1 MLDRKQFRRTSLPLV
16 AVLVCLFVGQG
27 YAASS
32 AVFGPK
38 VYVRSKQGPTAK
50 SDNFSVK
57 DQGRAYSLRVVNG
70 SGERS
75 NDWASDAQI
84 SINGVVVVKQ
94 GEFNEHKRKIDKHLR
109 LQKSNTVAVQLG
121 TKVGGTFTLQILD
134 GDNGQHGDDGD
145 NGDHHG
151 QGNGPTITASVSPK
165 SNAAGWNSTPVT
177 VAFACADPV
186 KVVSCT
192 APVTVST
199 DGANQLVTGTVVN
212 GSGKTASVSV
222 RLNID
227 QTAPTISA
235 ALTPAPNAQ
244 GWNNT
249 NVTVNFT
256 CADSLSG
263 IVSCPAPVAVT
274 SEAANQAV
282 TGTVQDAAGNVARAT
297 VQVSID
303 RTMPAISASASPA
316 PNAQGWN
323 NSNVTV
329 SFVCGDSL
337 SGVVSC
343 PTPMLISSEGANQV
357 VSATIQDKA
366 GNSASASVQLN
377 IELTPPSIS
386 ASVNPS
392 PNSAGWNNT
401 DVTVTFA
408 CGNSLSGGVM
418 CPPPATVTTEG
429 LNQAVMGTVRDI
441 AGNAASATANVSID
455 KTAPTVWITS
465 PANGVTVSNDQLQV
479 LGTLSD
485 ALSKVTN
492 VSCNGMPANLG
503 SADFSCVLTLSQG
516 LNTIEV
522 IAMDAAGNSGS
533 STIHVTFGPGQPP
546 SQIQITPV
554 SINMLV
560 DEQRAVS
567 ATDDLGRSVPANW
580 DVDDRTVLELHN
592 DGTMVGLKPG
602 TVNITASYQSLT
614 SSTQV
619 TVSSGPALP
628 LGTQSW
634 SLQSL
639 DVINNFINGF
649 VSAQP
654 KASGSP
660 DLYVTEGT
668 PTGSL
673 ARALAADGHQLW
685 TAPLPAV
692 SSSST
697 ATFSFDTVQ
706 LQSGTPDG
714 GLVVRDDQVFDDA
727 GSSFTQYSVF
737 KLDPAARAV
746 AWRFDSLNPLDSS
759 WAVHSGG
766 DVYFVQTSAAGSP
779 VAANVLVINGMTGQT
794 KFTIPLPLS
803 SDTYL
808 DTVNDPVNGLVCA
821 PGQSVVIQNLPLRS
835 SASILPGGKF
845 YLAVEPTNTTYQGCQ
860 PGGGFVTVNYS
871 DTLQLLALQS
881 SGASSWS
888 TLQQFSDAANPIKAQ
903 PKQVRPDGQGG
914 LVVAWDKRIMATG
927 SHQIW
932 ISRLYNGSKTDYSLP
947 WTSSFPIP
955 AFMALGEGGT
965 MFAQNRGFLGQVLA
979 FNVSDGTPLWTRDGA
994 QIMTAQQ
1001 GGGVVLT
1008 DSSEILSVDAGGQF
1022 SVLSTTLGLSSL
1034 SHFSGSI
1041 WLGFASDGSLAAMV
1055 GPAANEA
1062 ATSWPVLAGN
1072 DAKQNAP
1079 PLQ

>member
-1 MLDRKQFRRTSLPLV
+1 
-16 AVLVCLFVGQG
+16 
-27 YAASS
+27 
-32 AVFGPK
+32 
-38 VYVRSKQGPTAK
+38 
-50 SDNFSVK
+50 
-57 DQGRAYSLRVVNG
+57 
-70 SGERS
+70 
-75 NDWASDAQI
+75 
-84 SINGVVVVKQ
+84 
-94 GEFNEHKRKIDKHLR
+94 
-109 LQKSNTVAVQLG
+109 
-121 TKVGGTFTLQILD
+121 
-134 GDNGQHGDDGD
+134 
-145 NGDHHG
+145 
-151 QGNGPTITASVSPK
+151 
-165 SNAAGWNSTPVT
+165 
-177 VAFACADPV
+177 
-186 KVVSCT
+186 
-192 APVTVST
+192 
-199 DGANQLVTGTVVN
+199 
-212 GSGKTASVSV
+212 
-222 RLNID
+222 
-227 QTAPTISA
+227 
-235 ALTPAPNAQ
+235 
-244 GWNNT
+244 
-249 NVTVNFT
+249 
-256 CADSLSG
+256 G

-343 PTPMLISSEGANQV
+343 PTPMVISSEGANQV

-766 DVYFVQTSAAGSP
+766 
-779 VAANVLVINGMTGQT
+779 
-794 KFTIPLPLS
+794 
-803 SDTYL
+803 
-808 DTVNDPVNGLVCA
+808 
-821 PGQSVVIQNLPLRS
+821 
-835 SASILPGGKF
+835 
-845 YLAVEPTNTTYQGCQ
+845 
-860 PGGGFVTVNYS
+860 
-871 DTLQLLALQS
+871 
-881 SGASSWS
+881 
-888 TLQQFSDAANPIKAQ
+888 
-903 PKQVRPDGQGG
+903 
-914 LVVAWDKRIMATG
+914 
-927 SHQIW
+927 
-932 ISRLYNGSKTDYSLP
+932 
-947 WTSSFPIP
+947 
-955 AFMALGEGGT
+955 
-965 MFAQNRGFLGQVLA
+965 
-979 FNVSDGTPLWTRDGA
+979 
-994 QIMTAQQ
+994 
-1001 GGGVVLT
+1001 
-1008 DSSEILSVDAGGQF
+1008 
-1022 SVLSTTLGLSSL
+1022 
-1034 SHFSGSI
+1034 
-1041 WLGFASDGSLAAMV
+1041 
-1055 GPAANEA
+1055 
-1062 ATSWPVLAGN
+1062 
-1072 DAKQNAP
+1072 
-1079 PLQ
+1079 